1 MKGPRSRTLP
11 DLLDEMATRYPAREA
26 VVGVGGRLTYGQW
39 RARVRELARGFHR
52 LGVRRGDKVSLLMP
66 NRTEWLVIDFAV
78 ALLGA
83 TLVPISTW
91 SRPRELEYV
100 LNHCDAGTL
109 VTVDRFLGQD
119 YLAILGELGPCS
131 ACLPRL
137 RRVVALGGERR
148 PGITPFEEV
157 AALGRTALAVP
168 TDMSDRSAVEALVG
182 ATTEGLGGLDILVNN
197 VGGLFAGT
205 LEGLTAERWEKIL
218 NLKLM
223 AAVHTTKHA
232 LPYLKK
238 SKAGRVLNVSGVT
251 GRQLLPGSWTTGLT
265 NSAIIAFSKLMAA
278 DLGAAGVTVNN
289 ICPGF
294 TNVKSWAPR
303 AEAMA
308 KARNTTADQVRAG
321 IAGQT
326 LLGRWAEPEEIGNV
340 AAFLVSAKN
349 SYMTGTTVEVCGGF
363 TRYI

>member
-1 MKGPRSRTLP
+1 MDLGLKGRN
-11 DLLDEMATRYPAREA
+11 AA
-26 VVGVGGRLTYGQW
+26 
-39 RARVRELARGFHR
+39 
-52 LGVRRGDKVSLLMP
+52 
-66 NRTEWLVIDFAV
+66 
-78 ALLGA
+78 
-83 TLVPISTW
+83 ISG
-91 SRPRELEYV
+91 SSQGIGY
-100 LNHCDAGTL
+100 
-109 VTVDRFLGQD
+109 
-119 YLAILGELGPCS
+119 AI
-131 ACLPRL
+131 A
-137 RRVVALGGERR
+137 
-148 PGITPFEEV
+148 
-157 AALGRTALAVP
+157 TALANEGCNVAL
-168 TDMSDRSAVEALVG
+168 SARG
-182 ATTEGLGGLDILVNN
+182 AQGLGEAVKGMPQGVKAVGIVTDFGTEEGCKHFATEAAAQLGGMDILVNN
-197 VGGLFAGT
+197 VGGLIPGT
-205 LEGLTAERWEKIL
+205 LEGLTAEQWEKIL

-238 SKAGRVLNVSGVT
+238 AKGARILNVSGVT
-251 GRQLLPGSWTTGLT
+251 GTQLLGGAWSTALT

-278 DLGAAGVTVNN
+278 DVGAAGITVNN

-294 TNVKSWAPR
+294 TNVKSWGPR

-308 KARNTTADQVRAG
+308 KARGTTADQVRAG

>member
-1 MKGPRSRTLP
+1 M
-11 DLLDEMATRYPAREA
+11 
-26 VVGVGGRLTYGQW
+26 
-39 RARVRELARGFHR
+39 
-52 LGVRRGDKVSLLMP
+52 
-66 NRTEWLVIDFAV
+66 
-78 ALLGA
+78 
-83 TLVPISTW
+83 
-91 SRPRELEYV
+91 
-100 LNHCDAGTL
+100 
-109 VTVDRFLGQD
+109 
-119 YLAILGELGPCS
+119 
-131 ACLPRL
+131 
-137 RRVVALGGERR
+137 
-148 PGITPFEEV
+148 
-157 AALGRTALAVP
+157 
-168 TDMSDRSAVEALVG
+168 
-182 ATTEGLGGLDILVNN
+182 DILVNN
-197 VGGLFAGT
+197 VGGLIPGAF
-205 LEGLTAERWEKIL
+205 EQLTAEQWDKIL
-218 NLKLM
+218 HLKLM

-238 SKAGRVLNVSGVT
+238 GKGARILNVSGVT
-251 GRQLLPGSWTTGLT
+251 GKQLLPGSWTTGLT

-278 DLGAAGVTVNN
+278 DLGAAGITVNN

-340 AAFLVSAKN
+340 AAFLVSTKN